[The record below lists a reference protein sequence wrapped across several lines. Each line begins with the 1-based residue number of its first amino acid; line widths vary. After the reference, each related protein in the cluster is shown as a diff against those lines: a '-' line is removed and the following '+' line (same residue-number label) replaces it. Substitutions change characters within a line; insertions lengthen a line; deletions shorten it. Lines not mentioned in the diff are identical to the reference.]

1 MSRKHIT
8 TNPNLPF
15 SDAVLVDDRTLY
27 LSGRIGVIPGT
38 TQIPANLD
46 EEITLLMHDL
56 RHTLALAGMALD
68 DLVQLQIFSPD
79 VSLWQP
85 FNAIYR
91 TFFTGPLPA
100 RAFLGSGP
108 LLFGAHF
115 ELIGI
120 AVKPRTPKILSSP
133 PALPKHQTPA

>member
-1 MSRKHIT
+1 MSRKYIT
-8 TNPNLPF
+8 TNPALPF
-15 SDAVLVDDRTLY
+15 SDAVLVDDKTLY

-38 TQIPANLD
+38 MQIPANLD
-46 EEITLLMHDL
+46 EEITNLMQDL
-56 RHTLALAGMALD
+56 RNTLALADMTLD
-68 DLVQLQIFSPD
+68 DLVQLQIFCPD
-79 VSLWQP
+79 VSLWQH

-91 TFFTGPLPA
+91 IFFTGPLPA

-120 AVKPRTPKILSSP
+120 AVKE
-133 PALPKHQTPA
+133 